1 MNNFHYT
8 RLAGLVLAI
17 GFFFAC
23 SSSKPSIDSLIA
35 ENQYEMALTQI
46 EEQLAEDPNQP
57 GLLINKGKIN
67 TLIAEP
73 LDPRERG
80 EFYTEAIASFE
91 QAAEVGMDSTQQT
104 EVEAIKTKLW
114 SEEHNAG
121 TAEFNNQE
129 ESNDFSLA
137 QAHFSNAIILK
148 PMEASSHLSLATA
161 QFSTGDVQEAISTLN
176 IAKNTLNEVPPKLY
190 ENLGFLYLQHG
201 EPDQSVFYYE
211 LANKDVIQSKN
222 IAFGLV
228 NAYISSSNNE
238 KAVDL
243 LNDLVENYPND
254 AALRNVYGTQLYEIT
269 GSIMSDL
276 ARAYQNNDTVLVSQI
291 RFEAEGVGEQAEQE
305 LIQAYSR
312 DTLNTN
318 YVESLAV
325 FYNNLTGKYLGV
337 HEVAFESDKE
347 ALHTKAEILLNFAI
361 EYYEKLTGISP
372 RNETAESTLEGLK
385 ALKESRFSS

>member
-1 MNNFHYT
+1 MNNFRNT

-35 ENQYEMALTQI
+35 ESQYEMALTQI
-46 EEQLAEDPNQP
+46 DEQLTEDPNQP
-57 GLLINKGKIN
+57 GLLIQKGKIN
-67 TLIAEP
+67 TLIAES

-80 EFYTEAIASFE
+80 EFYAEAITSFG
-91 QAAEVGMDSTQQT
+91 QAAEAGIDSAQQA

-129 ESNDFSLA
+129 ENNDFSLA
-137 QAHFSNAIILK
+137 KAHFSNAIILK

-161 QFSTGDVQEAISTLN
+161 HFSTGNVQEAISTLN
-176 IAKNTLNEVPPKLY
+176 IAKNTLDEVPQKLY

-211 LANKDVIQSKN
+211 LANKDVTQSKN

-243 LNDLVENYPND
+243 LSDLVENYPND
-254 AALRNVYGTQLYEIT
+254 AALHNVYGTQLYEIT
-269 GSIMSDL
+269 GSIMNDL
-276 ARAYQNNDTVLVSQI
+276 AQAYQNNDTALVSQI

-312 DTLNTN
+312 DTLNTD

-347 ALHTKAEILLNFAI
+347 ALHTKAEILVNFAI
-361 EYYEKLTGISP
+361 EYYEKLTEISP
-372 RNETAESTLEGLK
+372 QNETAVSTLEGLR